1 MSSESLWLFND
12 TLSISLVTYRPEV
25 DRHYVDVLSDIFKET
40 INERVLTRIRYKGE
54 I

>member
-1 MSSESLWLFND
+1 MNEY
-12 TLSISLVTYRPEV
+12 SIKEAIVRLLPEV